1 MNDIARELLL
11 FVFNIDLPT
20 NVRATLVDEISNI
33 EDRLSVGASE
43 SLQVNSKRW
52 FMNEIHACLWLSDHY

>member
-33 EDRLSVGASE
+33 EYRLSVGASE
-43 SLQVNSKRW
+43 SLQVNSKR
-52 FMNEIHACLWLSDHY
+52 